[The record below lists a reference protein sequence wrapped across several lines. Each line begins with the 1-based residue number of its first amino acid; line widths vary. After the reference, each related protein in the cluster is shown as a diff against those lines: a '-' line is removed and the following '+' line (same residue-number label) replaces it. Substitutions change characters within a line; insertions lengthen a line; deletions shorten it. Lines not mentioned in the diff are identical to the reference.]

1 MITRIQRIIKTA
13 FVSFYRNGW
22 LSVTATLIMA
32 LALISIGIF
41 LIISLSTNKIVQ
53 DLKGKVDI
61 VINFKDEASDAMI
74 QQLKSDLLIR
84 PNIQSVRYISK
95 EDALREFKSR
105 TNVKREIRELV
116 TAQDNPLPRGL
127 QVQSV
132 DFGEYEYVAAL
143 VKKASYAPYI
153 DSSSYEDN
161 KLLIENIN
169 NATKFVERFGLALSI
184 FFIIVAMLV
193 VFNTIRLAVAFKQ
206 KEIEIMRLVGASD
219 SFVRIPFLIEGFLY
233 GFFATIVS
241 TVLILGAILLVGS
254 FSQTTIFARFV
265 AKVLP
270 IYYGEFWFIIGVQL
284 LIGVVIGVGS
294 SWLSIR
300 KNVKI

>member
-1 MITRIQRIIKTA
+1 MLTRIQRIVKTA

-53 DLKGKVDI
+53 ELKGKVDI
-61 VINFKDEASDAMI
+61 VINFKDEASEALI

-116 TAQDNPLPRGL
+116 TPQDNPLPRGL

-132 DFGEYEYVAAL
+132 DFAEYDYVAAL
-143 VKKASYAPYI
+143 VKKPTYAPYI

-184 FFIIVAMLV
+184 LFIIVAMLV

-233 GFFATIVS
+233 GFFATVFSAAI
-241 TVLILGAILLVGS
+241 IFGAVILVGS
-254 FSQTTIFARFV
+254 LSQTTIFARFI
-265 AKVLP
+265 ARMTP
-270 IYYGEFWFIIGVQL
+270 IYYEEFWFIIGVQF